1 MSSSSFLFTL
11 TVVEI
16 MKINLKN
23 WDLNPWR
30 TKESISTF
38 DTLQTYK
45 IIHGFDDVKSN
56 TWFNTVGS
64 DEHRL
69 TRLTADP
76 QNLIPSRSRR
86 NWKLIKVVNLW
97 NSLPGEIENAGNP
110 KLFKK
115 HLPTI
120 CWRTCFSKN
129 IDVNS
134 YSVNL

>member
-86 NWKLIKVVNLW
+86 NWKLIRAVNLW
-97 NSLPGEIENAGNP
+97 NSLKTLEILNC
-110 KLFKK
+110 L
-115 HLPTI
+115 
-120 CWRTCFSKN
+120 KN
-129 IDVNS
+129 IYQRYAGELVL
-134 YSVNL
+134 VKIVI

>member
-86 NWKLIKVVNLW
+86 NWKLIRAVNLW
-97 NSLPGEIENAGNP
+97 NSLKTLEILNC
-110 KLFKK
+110 L
-115 HLPTI
+115 
-120 CWRTCFSKN
+120 KN
-129 IDVNS
+129 IYQRYAGDIVW
-134 YSVNL
+134 VKIVI